1 MPLREFI
8 LTEKLNHEHAERYLT
23 YIDRYHNEV
32 WTELHHL
39 ISTTWA
45 TELVK
50 INDSIQPIEDMVVQR
65 ELRSPG
71 IISELQLFTT
81 PEKIASTRIRS
92 TNQVSPSVKIP
103 YVYHPETVDLILKRL
118 SKTSSE
124 AFQDIATKWSE
135 IFNYEKKGQ
144 IQPGF
149 KVESGDLHDG
159 VKFKIT
165 SSIGGEEA
173 YRTIYSV
180 NIEHGRPGSKTKDF
194 DRIYLL
200 SHI

>member
-1 MPLREFI
+1 MPFCDFI

-32 WTELHHL
+32 WTELHQQL
-39 ISTTWA
+39 TVAWEEEIT
-45 TELVK
+45 K
-50 INDSIQPIEDMVVQR
+50 INDSVDPIADMIVQR

-71 IISELQLFTT
+71 ISSEIQLATS
-81 PEKIASTRIRS
+81 PEKIISSRVRGS
-92 TNQVSPSVKIP
+92 NLVSPSVKIP
-103 YVYHPETVDLILKRL
+103 YVYHQETIDLILKRL
-118 SKTSSE
+118 AKVSYVMFHNTASS
-124 AFQDIATKWSE
+124 WSE
-135 IFNYEKKGQ
+135 IFNYEKRGQ
-144 IQPGF
+144 VQPGF
-149 KVESGDLHDG
+149 KVEFNDLHDG

-180 NIEHGRPGSKTKDF
+180 NIEHGKTGSKTKDF

>member
-1 MPLREFI
+1 MALSDFI

-32 WTELHHL
+32 WTELHQRL
-39 ISTTWA
+39 ANEWEA
-45 TELVK
+45 ELVK
-50 INDSIQPIEDMVVQR
+50 IKESIKPIDDMITQR

-71 IISELQLFTT
+71 IISELQLLTS
-81 PEKIASTRIRS
+81 PEKINSTRIRG
-92 TNQVSPSVKIP
+92 TNLVSPSVKVP
-103 YVYHPETVDLILKRL
+103 YVYHSETVDLVIKRL
-118 SKTSSE
+118 SKV
-124 AFQDIATKWSE
+124 AVQVFNDIASEWSE

-144 IQPGF
+144 VIPGF
-149 KVESGDLHDG
+149 KVESGDSHEG

-180 NIEHGRPGSKTKDF
+180 NVEHGRPGSKTRDF
-194 DRIYLL
+194 DRVYLL